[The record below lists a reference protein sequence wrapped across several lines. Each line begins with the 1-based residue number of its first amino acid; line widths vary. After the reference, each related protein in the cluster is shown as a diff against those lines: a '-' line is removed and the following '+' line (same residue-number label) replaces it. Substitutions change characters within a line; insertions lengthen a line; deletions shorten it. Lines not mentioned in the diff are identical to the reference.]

1 MIFFCCLWNV
11 CSSMLCLFD
20 TYIAFTPTILEKTS
34 PTIKIREQGVTLNES
49 LLALNIVE
57 RSRPALC
64 DHAHLFY
71 LDFNVYRSFVIS
83 WGPIM
88 DPSKDA
94 YRQSVRF
101 NCIPQFYSVNRYNF
115 VKKNNWKNV
124 RLYIYLG
131 CPVRAIYSTLLFI
144 YSMWYSP
151 PPRAPADTI
160 TRTLKLPD
168 RGLCKHLWYCWFL
181 GDINY
186 FV

>member
-1 MIFFCCLWNV
+1 MGTNLLFQFHAVLFSWFLLWRHKLGCTNADQTIRSQCNPWILSECNCGAILYYFLNRRMNDFFCCLWNV
-11 CSSMLCLFD
+11 WSSMLCLFD

-115 VKKNNWKNV
+115 VKKIIEKM
-124 RLYIYLG
+124 LDYIY
-131 CPVRAIYSTLLFI
+131 I
-144 YSMWYSP
+144 
-151 PPRAPADTI
+151 
-160 TRTLKLPD
+160 
-168 RGLCKHLWYCWFL
+168 
-181 GDINY
+181 
-186 FV
+186 